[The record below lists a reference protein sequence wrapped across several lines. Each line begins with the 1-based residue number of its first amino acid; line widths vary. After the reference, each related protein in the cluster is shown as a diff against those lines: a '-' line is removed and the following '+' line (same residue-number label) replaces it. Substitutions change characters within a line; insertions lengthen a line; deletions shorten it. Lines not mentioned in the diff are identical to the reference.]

1 LTSIQHFSFC
11 RQPVALKHRAKLS
24 AVKVEL
30 PQASVASRGRTT
42 LTRRA
47 SPEISNSRLAA
58 EEFPNSS
65 SVADISSEFLIL
77 SLHIPHPK
85 KKPKMGKSIN
95 ERGKNSAQ
103 PALSIFPSQKES
115 FSEENLPNG
124 KSII

>member
-11 RQPVALKHRAKLS
+11 CQPVALKHRAKLS

-58 EEFPNSS
+58 GK
-65 SVADISSEFLIL
+65 ISKLPLPSLIY
-77 SLHIPHPK
+77 SLYLQ
-85 KKPKMGKSIN
+85 SWR
-95 ERGKNSAQ
+95 E
-103 PALSIFPSQKES
+103 
-115 FSEENLPNG
+115 
-124 KSII
+124 